1 MITITHPL
9 LDANYLEEIY
19 GGDQSILQ
27 IMFET
32 FLEDSLTTWEEIAI
46 AIESEDFQKVA
57 ALAHQI
63 KPSFS
68 MVGFTHFHP
77 KIKVFEELSKMNPSK
92 QILLANYL
100 RLDVEVKE
108 AKEVLEIVLSKL
120 E

>member
-1 MITITHPL
+1 MSTITHPL

-68 MVGFTHFHP
+68 MVGLTHFHP
-77 KIKVFEELSKMNPSK
+77 KIKVFEELSKVNPSK
-92 QILLANYL
+92 QVLLAHYL

-108 AKEVLEIVLSKL
+108 AKEVVEIVLSKL